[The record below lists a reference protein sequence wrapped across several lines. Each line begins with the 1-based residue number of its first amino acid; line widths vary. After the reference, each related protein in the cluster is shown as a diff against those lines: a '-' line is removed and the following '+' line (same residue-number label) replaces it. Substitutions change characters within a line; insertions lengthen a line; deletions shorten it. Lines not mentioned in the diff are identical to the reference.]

1 MNGWGQPSERL
12 TVQERNTIKTF
23 QRLETEMVYMSEA
36 SLGELLYGV
45 ARSSKKEY
53 NRRKLEVLLS
63 AIPPLP
69 IVRAVWE
76 IYGETKAELSNRGKT
91 IPDMDLLIA
100 ASAKCYELTLVAND
114 KHMKNLPDSF
124 PWENWAK
131 P

>member
-1 MNGWGQPSERL
+1 
-12 TVQERNTIKTF
+12 VQERNTIKTF

-45 ARSSKKEY
+45 ARSRKKEY
-53 NRRKLEVLLS
+53 NRRKLRVLLS

>member
-1 MNGWGQPSERL
+1 
-12 TVQERNTIKTF
+12 
-23 QRLETEMVYMSEA
+23 MVYMSEA

-45 ARSSKKEY
+45 ARSRKKEY
-53 NRRKLEVLLS
+53 NRRKFRVLLS

-76 IYGETKAELSNRGKT
+76 IYGETKAELSKRGK
-91 IPDMDLLIA
+91 ILPDMDLLIA

-124 PWENWAK
+124 PWENWAN